1 MFPDCQNLIGRETCL
16 ISPWLSSKVDYNH
29 NPSSLQQ
36 ALCSFYSSGM
46 WLRHKHFRR
55 GEVGKKKNWQK
66 TTKLILLNCA
76 APCLGYFTVHWPA
89 EIILIFPF
97 WQWKPRRKERF
108 LFPFPF
114 SPFLIFVPSNGR
126 LPWPHTEA
134 VFPNLLPAACNLGAY
149 SLKM

>member
-16 ISPWLSSKVDYNH
+16 ISPWLSSKADYDH
-29 NPSSLQQ
+29 NSSSLQQ

-76 APCLGYFTVHWPA
+76 APCLGYFTIHRPA

-97 WQWKPRRKERF
+97 WQWKPRRKGRF
-108 LFPFPF
+108 LSSLSHSLLSWFLSQAIVDFPDPTQKL
-114 SPFLIFVPSNGR
+114 SSQICCQLHVI
-126 LPWPHTEA
+126 
-134 VFPNLLPAACNLGAY
+134 
-149 SLKM
+149 